1 VKSILRR
8 ISMLESWFIIHAHA
22 YDVT

>member
-8 ISMLESWFIIHAHA
+8 ISMFESWFIIHAHA